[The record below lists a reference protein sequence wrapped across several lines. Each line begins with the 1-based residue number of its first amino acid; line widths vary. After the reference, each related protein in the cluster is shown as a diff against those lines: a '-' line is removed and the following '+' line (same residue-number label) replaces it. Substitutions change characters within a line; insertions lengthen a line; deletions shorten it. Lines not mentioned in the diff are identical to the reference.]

1 MSIENQYRP
10 DEKVMLNSVS
20 AFLRIGFLLLLIIY
34 CLRVAGPFINLTLWA
49 IIIAVA
55 LHPMHLKFAA
65 LLGNRP
71 KLSATIIVLVGLA
84 LLIIPVSMLAESSV
98 DSIRSLSSEMRS
110 GELTIPPPSDKVASW
125 PLIGEKVHRVWSGAA
140 ENLEATIN
148 RFQPQLVALGEKM
161 LKAVGGVAGGVLAFV
176 ASLII
181 AGFFMVSA
189 EACHSWTRQFTMRL
203 AGDRGPLLTDLSVAT
218 IRSVAKGVLGVA
230 IAQTLLAA
238 VGLILMGVPYTG
250 LILALILLVAV
261 MQIPTVIVIGPLV
274 VWVYSIADAG
284 PATIFAVWMVLV
296 ALSDNFLKPLLLGR
310 GVAIPT
316 LVILVGAIGGAIYAS
331 IIGLFLGAVILA
343 LFYELLNAWMY
354 PESVAETLAEL
365 AEEQE

>member
-1 MSIENQYRP
+1 MTIEDRYQP
-10 DEKVMLNSVS
+10 DERVMLNSVN
-20 AFLRIGFLLLLIIY
+20 AFLRIGFLLLLVIY

-55 LHPMHLKFAA
+55 LYPMHLKFAGI
-65 LLGNRP
+65 LGNRP

-84 LLIIPVSMLAESSV
+84 LLLIPVSMLAESSI
-98 DSIRSLSSEMRS
+98 DSIRNLSGELRS
-110 GELTIPPPSDKVASW
+110 GELSIPPPSDKVASW
-125 PLIGEKVHRVWSGAA
+125 PLIGEKVHLVWSGAA

-148 RFQPQLVALGEKM
+148 QFKPQLVATGEKM
-161 LKAVGGVAGGVLAFV
+161 LKAVGGIAGGVLAFV

-189 EACHSWTRQFTMRL
+189 DACYTWTRQFTTRL
-203 AGDRGPLLTDLSVAT
+203 AGDRGPPLTDLCVAT

-238 VGLILMGVPYTG
+238 IGLVLMGVPYTG
-250 LILALILLVAV
+250 IILAIILLLAV
-261 MQIPTVIVIGPLV
+261 MQIPTVVVIAPLV

-284 PATIFAVWMVLV
+284 PATIFAVWMIFVS
-296 ALSDNFLKPLLLGR
+296 LSDNFLKPLLLGR
-310 GVAIPT
+310 GVPIPT
-316 LVILVGAIGGAIYAS
+316 LIILVGAIGGAIYAG

-343 LFYELLNAWMY
+343 LFYQLLNAWMY
-354 PESVAETLAEL
+354 PESVAETLSEL
-365 AEEQE
+365 AEEE

>member
-1 MSIENQYRP
+1 MSIEDRFQP
-10 DEKVMLNSVS
+10 DEAVMRNSVN

-34 CLRVAGPFINLTLWA
+34 CLRIAGPFINLTLWA

-55 LHPMHLKFAA
+55 LYPMHLKFAA

-84 LLIIPVSMLAESSV
+84 LLLVPVSMLAESSIESV
-98 DSIRSLSSEMRS
+98 RNLSGELRS
-110 GELTIPPPSDKVASW
+110 GELSIPPPTDKVAEW
-125 PLIGEKVHRVWSGAA
+125 PLIGERVHQVWSGAA

-148 RFQPQLVALGEKM
+148 QFRPQLVTLGEKM
-161 LKAVGGVAGGVLAFV
+161 LKTVGGVAGGVLAFV

-181 AGFFMVSA
+181 AGFFLVSA
-189 EACHSWTRQFTMRL
+189 DACYSWTRQLTTRL
-203 AGDRGPLLTDLSVAT
+203 AGDRGPPLNDLSIAT

-238 VGLILMGVPYTG
+238 VGLVLMDVPYTG
-250 LILALILLVAV
+250 IILAVILLVAV
-261 MQIPTVIVIGPLV
+261 MQIPTVVVIAPLV
-274 VWVYSIADAG
+274 IWVYSYADAG
-284 PATIFAVWMVLV
+284 PATIFAVWMIIVS
-296 ALSDNFLKPLLLGR
+296 LSDNFLKPLLLGR

-316 LVILVGAIGGAIYAS
+316 LVILVGAIGGAITAGF
-331 IIGLFLGAVILA
+331 IGLFLGAVILA

-365 AEEQE
+365 AEVEE